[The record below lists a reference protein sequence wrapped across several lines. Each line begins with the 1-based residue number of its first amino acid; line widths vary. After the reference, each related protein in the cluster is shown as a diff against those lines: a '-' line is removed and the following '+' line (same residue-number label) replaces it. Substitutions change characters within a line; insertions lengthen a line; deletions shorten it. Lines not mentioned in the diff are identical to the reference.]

1 MFGGLVRS
9 AFLVAD
15 LASHENHYHPA
26 FTIGASSH
34 GLPRAG
40 SDALTP
46 RASGCSQ
53 AKTTSVNDKVASPR

>member
-15 LASHENHYHPA
+15 LASQENPPSSRA

-34 GLPRAG
+34 GLRRA
-40 SDALTP
+40 DWEALTS

-53 AKTTSVNDKVASPR
+53 TPKNFCQ